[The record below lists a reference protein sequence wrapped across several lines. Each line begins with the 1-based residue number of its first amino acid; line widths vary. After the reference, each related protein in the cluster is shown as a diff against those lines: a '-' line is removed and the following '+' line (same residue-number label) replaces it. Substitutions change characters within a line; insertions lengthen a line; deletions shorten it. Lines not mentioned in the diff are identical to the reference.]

1 MLLAPPCQ
9 DRIMLRKWASGLQ
22 EEQLSMMSMMST
34 MSTMMMMMM
43 MMMMVM
49 MNITST

>member
-22 EEQLSMMSMMST
+22 EEHDEHDEHDDDDDDDDDDEHHEHMIMGRACD
-34 MSTMMMMMM
+34 
-43 MMMMVM
+43 
-49 MNITST
+49 